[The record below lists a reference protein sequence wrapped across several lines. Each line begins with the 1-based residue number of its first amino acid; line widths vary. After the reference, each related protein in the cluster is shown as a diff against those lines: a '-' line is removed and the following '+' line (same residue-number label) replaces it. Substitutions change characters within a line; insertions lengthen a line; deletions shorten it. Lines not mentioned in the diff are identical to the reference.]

1 MSWDLILHEWRSL
14 ETHKIF
20 HLFGKRQD
28 LEEFRKKTS
37 WLQELIIWL
46 QGFSKQAR
54 QNWSPEDWWGLFVGK
69 KGFWRIS
76 IVTFKKTQRW
86 MKHDSAVVTGS
97 SRETGHFCDLGW
109 GSSGFGHRVHS
120 FFLAAFVFFVF
131 SWKFNFSVGFLWRI
145 YEVLYV
151 YCHRTWFRLIFYSEL
166 LVFQIS
172 LDIQFNLMQ
181 YVWWFWTRSQLE
193 K

>member
-69 KGFWRIS
+69 IGFWRIS

-120 FFLAAFVFFVF
+120 FFLAAFVFLC
-131 SWKFNFSVGFLWRI
+131 FL
-145 YEVLYV
+145 ESS
-151 YCHRTWFRLIFYSEL
+151 IFL
-166 LVFQIS
+166 LVSFGGFMKYCTSIVTEPDS
-172 LDIQFNLMQ
+172 DLFSIQNC
-181 YVWWFWTRSQLE
+181 WFSKSVLTFSSI
-193 K
+193 